1 MKLLHYI
8 IEFPLV
14 VLAIWGVYN
23 VKIMDASMVL
33 SLWPFERVIKVNVLP
48 VLVTFI
54 LFGYLLGRIN
64 AWFKYAPLRRDL
76 KQQRKTNRVLNK
88 EHEKLN
94 ETVTGLKQ
102 DIQGLQE
109 QAKANLPDYSDE
121 SSKGWFS
128 SLKNRFKSKKGI

>member
-8 IEFPLV
+8 VELPLV
-14 VLAIWGVYN
+14 IFAIWGIYN
-23 VKIMDASMVL
+23 VKIMDEGLVL
-33 SLWPFERVIKVNVLP
+33 SLWPFERVIKVNTLP
-48 VLVTFI
+48 MLATFI
-54 LFGYLLGRIN
+54 VFGYLWGRIN

-76 KQQRKTNRVLNK
+76 RLQRKTNRVLNK

-109 QAKANLPDYSDE
+109 QAKANLSDYSDE
-121 SSKGWFS
+121 PKKNWFS
-128 SLKNRFKSKKGI
+128 SIKDRFNSKKGN

>member
-121 SSKGWFS
+121 NSKGWFS

>member
-8 IEFPLV
+8 VELPLV
-14 VLAIWGVYN
+14 IFAIWGIYN
-23 VKIMDASMVL
+23 VKIMDEGLVL
-33 SLWPFERVIKVNVLP
+33 SLWPFERVIKVNTLP
-48 VLVTFI
+48 MLATFI
-54 LFGYLLGRIN
+54 VFGYLWGRIN

-76 KQQRKTNRVLNK
+76 RLQRKTNRVLNK

-109 QAKANLPDYSDE
+109 QAKANLSDYSDE
-121 SSKGWFS
+121 SKKNWFS
-128 SLKNRFKSKKGI
+128 SIKDRFNSKKGN

>member
-8 IEFPLV
+8 VELPLV
-14 VLAIWGVYN
+14 IFAIWGIYN
-23 VKIMDASMVL
+23 VKIMDEGLVL
-33 SLWPFERVIKVNVLP
+33 SLWPFERVIKVNTLP
-48 VLVTFI
+48 MLATFI
-54 LFGYLLGRIN
+54 VFGYLWGRIN

-76 KQQRKTNRVLNK
+76 RLQRKTNRVLNK

-109 QAKANLPDYSDE
+109 QAKANLSDYSDE
-121 SSKGWFS
+121 PQKNWFS
-128 SLKNRFKSKKGI
+128 SIKDRFNSKKGN